1 MAVGE
6 SGEGDVAYFIVQDG
20 RIDQAFATLDEAKA
34 FASGRADARV
44 IGDEWITLGEAK
56 DRLERA
62 AAAIEEAAPMLDDER
77 VRELRDHLRE
87 LETMVDSALERLGL
101 DPG

>member
-1 MAVGE
+1 M
-6 SGEGDVAYFIVQDG
+6 AYFIVQDG

-34 FASGRADARV
+34 FASGHAGARV

-56 DRLERA
+56 NRLERA
-62 AAAIEEAAPMLDDER
+62 AAAIDEAAPMLDDER

>member
-1 MAVGE
+1 M
-6 SGEGDVAYFIVQDG
+6 AYFIVQDG